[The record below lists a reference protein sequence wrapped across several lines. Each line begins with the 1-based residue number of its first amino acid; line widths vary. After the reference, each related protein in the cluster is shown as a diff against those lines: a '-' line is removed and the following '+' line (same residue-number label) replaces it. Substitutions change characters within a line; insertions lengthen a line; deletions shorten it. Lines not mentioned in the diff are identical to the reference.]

1 MRSRNWEEQKR
12 RVSRAQEEEVFKA
25 LDHQTRRDILR
36 YVGERKEATFTE
48 IMDKLRVPDSPSLSY
63 HLRILAPFMEQRDG
77 RYGLTYIGK
86 SAYAL
91 LLRTSDYNRVALLQ
105 KKKTGAIIGHTVL
118 WISAISASLVLRVDW
133 IFSSIILPSLAG
145 VSLMVIY
152 ELFE

>member
-1 MRSRNWEEQKR
+1 MGGAKEEG
-12 RVSRAQEEEVFKA
+12 VESLEEEVFKA

>member
-1 MRSRNWEEQKR
+1 LGGAKEEG
-12 RVSRAQEEEVFKA
+12 VESLEEEVFKA

>member
-1 MRSRNWEEQKR
+1 MGGAKEEG
-12 RVSRAQEEEVFKA
+12 VESLEEEVFKA

-91 LLRTSDYNRVALLQ
+91 LLRTSDYNRVAMLQ

-133 IFSSIILPSLAG
+133 FYSSIILPSLAG

>member
-1 MRSRNWEEQKR
+1 MGGAKEEGIE
-12 RVSRAQEEEVFKA
+12 SLEEEVFKA

-118 WISAISASLVLRVDW
+118 WISAISASLVLGVDW

-145 VSLMVIY
+145 VSLMIIY

>member
-1 MRSRNWEEQKR
+1 LGGAKEEG
-12 RVSRAQEEEVFKA
+12 VESLEEEVFKA

-91 LLRTSDYNRVALLQ
+91 LLRTSDYNRVAMLQ

-133 IFSSIILPSLAG
+133 FYSSIILPSLAG